1 MTIFRYCKVLWK
13 SNILKLSQDERKEE
27 QSRDMSSGG
36 KKSSVFSHLSFIN
49 ALIRKTIFRYRKV
62 LWKANNLNL
71 SQDERKEEQS
81 RDKSSGGKN
90 SSGSAAY
97 SVVAQVWRA

>member
-1 MTIFRYCKVLWK
+1 MTRETVSNYLKTRGKRSNPETRAVVEK
-13 SNILKLSQDERKEE
+13 SPLF
-27 QSRDMSSGG
+27 
-36 KKSSVFSHLSFIN
+36 FSHLSFIN